1 MKPWTAAALCV
12 AALVAAAPIY
22 AAGADAH
29 AATSAFKY
37 GFFKTPSG
45 NVQCSYGYFNG
56 SRANESYVVCGIV
69 SGLKPPPPRRGPKCS
84 VSNRVS
90 LGVKGRAHTGRSIC
104 PGEDEGDAGPFGG
117 QDSAK
122 VLAYGAAWHGAGL
135 RCTSELKGLTCR
147 NPAGHGFFLSRAH
160 WRSF

>member
-1 MKPWTAAALCV
+1 MRASIAAALC
-12 AALVAAAPIY
+12 ATALVAASPT
-22 AAGADAH
+22 H

-37 GFFKTPSG
+37 GFFKTPSA
-45 NVQCSYGYFNG
+45 NIQCSYGYFTD
-56 SRANESYVVCGIV
+56 SRANQSYVVCGIV

-104 PGEDEGDAGPFGG
+104 PGEDEGDAGPFAG
-117 QDSAK
+117 QSTAK
-122 VLAYGAAWHGAGL
+122 VLGYGASWHGAGL